1 MKLSKNLSLHEVV
14 RSNTAKRLGID
25 NTPTQEHI
33 ENLKKLAENVFQPT
47 RDHFGKRLHISSG
60 YRSKALN
67 SYISNASTNSQH
79 LTGEAIDI
87 DQDYYNN
94 GVTNADV
101 FYFIKENLQFDQLI
115 WEYGNAD
122 QPDWVHVSFNS
133 RGNQRNKVLKAKK
146 IGRKTTYNLM

>member
-25 NTPTQEHI
+25 NTPSEEHI
-33 ENLKKLAENVFQPT
+33 QNLICLAENIFQPT
-47 RDHFGKRLHISSG
+47 RDHFGKRLHVSSG

-67 SYISNASTNSQH
+67 SYISNSSSTSQH

-101 FYFIKENLQFDQLI
+101 FNFIKDNLQFDQLI
-115 WEYGNAD
+115 WEYGNSE
-122 QPDWVHVSFNS
+122 QPDWVHVSWNA
-133 RGNQRNKVLKAKK
+133 RGNQRNKVLRATK
-146 IGRKTTYNLM
+146 IGKKTTYTLM